1 VPGDEESVQEEDRDD
16 DGGPDENVLDEGIQD
31 ASPKGEGSI

>member
-1 VPGDEESVQEEDRDD
+1 VPGDQEAVQKKDRND